1 MKQHQMN
8 MKAKETW
15 IEETLDSL
23 DGIRRATPKTD
34 LFTAIQQRPG
44 LHERN
49 AIPLK
54 RSFYWSV
61 AAGIAILVAL
71 NIFGA
76 LYYRNSQPIS
86 GQAPAA
92 IAKDYLSYLGPIKL

>member
-1 MKQHQMN
+1 

-23 DGIRRATPKTD
+23 DGIRRATPQQD
-34 LFTAIQQRPG
+34 LFPGILKSAGHPGKKTNPVKRP
-44 LHERN
+44 
-49 AIPLK
+49 
-54 RSFYWSV
+54 FYWSV
-61 AAGIAILVAL
+61 AAAIVILITL

-76 LYYRNSQPIS
+76 FYYHQFQSTS
-86 GQAPAA
+86 GKVPAA